1 MGDKRRKS
9 IAGHQKQVNSKEMKT
24 GKISMHNH
32 NKFLIVYL
40 PLKNDRRNANVV
52 PILTKDSHPSHP
64 WEERRSKIEVGE
76 MKGRTNF
83 YIQLL
88 RTMRSEKQAEKQKS
102 YIVYI
107 SFAVDCSA
115 LYLEETKIIFF

>member
-1 MGDKRRKS
+1 MGDKRGKS
-9 IAGHQKQVNSKEMKT
+9 IVRHQKQVNSKEMKT
-24 GKISMHNH
+24 EKYPCIITINS
-32 NKFLIVYL
+32 YRL
-40 PLKNDRRNANVV
+40 PTFKNDRRNANVV

-88 RTMRSEKQAEKQKS
+88 RTVRSEK
-102 YIVYI
+102 
-107 SFAVDCSA
+107 
-115 LYLEETKIIFF
+115 